1 MTPGGTLDAPEVV
14 APTDAGLPTR
24 FMECPAGCVL
34 WKEQHPSQ
42 NEMEQVLERE
52 RKRTCLSIVSWSC
65 IANVF
70 RLFPVRI
77 HASLVPYFGASN
89 TRALSCRQRR
99 YLQSKDDRGS
109 VNLPILP
116 IFRLLWTRFMHRRV
130 PDLRFA
136 GHFHPDEYHLGARST
151 VVIVDCGQVFP

>member
-24 FMECPAGCVL
+24 FMEYPAGCVL

-52 RKRTCLSIVSWSC
+52 RKRTCLGIVSLSC

-77 HASLVPYFGASN
+77 HASLVSYFGASN
-89 TRALSCRQRR
+89 TRALSSRQRR
-99 YLQSKDDRGS
+99 
-109 VNLPILP
+109 
-116 IFRLLWTRFMHRRV
+116 
-130 PDLRFA
+130 
-136 GHFHPDEYHLGARST
+136 
-151 VVIVDCGQVFP
+151 